1 MIILSPEGRPRPAA
15 EQVAHAQTLLDLNG
29 KVLGVLDNGKPK
41 GDLLA
46 ARFEELLR
54 ERYHISRVV
63 RRTKISAQQSAPKE
77 HLTDL
82 AAEADFI
89 INGLGD

>member
-1 MIILSPEGRPRPAA
+1 MIILSPEAKPRPAA
-15 EQVAHAQTLLDLNG
+15 EKVAEAQHVLDLSG
-29 KVLGVLDNGKPK
+29 KTLGILDNSKPNW
-41 GDLLA
+41 DVMA

-54 ERYHISRVV
+54 ERYRLAGVV
-63 RRTKISAQQSAPKE
+63 RRRKISAQQGAPAS
-77 HLTDL
+77 DIAAL

>member
-1 MIILSPEGRPRPAA
+1 MIILSPEGKARVSGDR
-15 EQVAHAQTLLDLNG
+15 VAQAQTLLDLNG

-54 ERYHISRVV
+54 ERYDISRVI

-77 HLTDL
+77 HLADL

>member
-1 MIILSPEGRPRPAA
+1 MIILSPEAKPRPSTEKVAA
-15 EQVAHAQTLLDLNG
+15 AQTLLDLNG

-41 GDLLA
+41 GDVLA
-46 ARFEELLR
+46 ARLEELLR
-54 ERYHISRVV
+54 ERYKIARVV
-63 RRTKISAQQSAPKE
+63 RRSKISAQQAAPKQ
-77 HLTDL
+77 HLVDL

>member
-1 MIILSPEGRPRPAA
+1 MIILSPEGRPRPAS
-15 EQVAHAQTLLDLNG
+15 EQVARAQALLDLNG

-54 ERYHISRVV
+54 ERYDISRVV
-63 RRTKISAQQSAPKE
+63 RRTKISAQQSALKE
-77 HLTDL
+77 HLAAL